1 MQQSLGFFLLRRSRE
16 DTSDLQSDCNK
27 KHVLETI
34 KLMLTGKDAIDVE
47 RDLAREN
54 VKQRTLTKIEKI
66 DKDIADI
73 CL

>member
-1 MQQSLGFFLLRRSRE
+1 
-16 DTSDLQSDCNK
+16 
-27 KHVLETI
+27 
-34 KLMLTGKDAIDVE
+34 MLTGKDAIDVE